1 MSEQAE
7 QQYQEFRETFLKIQD
22 EVSKRIVGQKE
33 IIEGVL
39 ICLMTGGHALLEG
52 VPGLGKALLIR
63 TLHEVLELGFSRIQF
78 TPDLMPADIIGTN
91 VVAENEE
98 GRKFFEFQ
106 PGPCSRI

>member
-7 QQYQEFRETFLKIQD
+7 EKYEEFRETFLKIQQ

-52 VPGLGKALLIR
+52 VPGLGKDPTHPNAAR
-63 TLHEVLELGFSRIQF
+63 
-78 TPDLMPADIIGTN
+78 GT
-91 VVAENEE
+91 
-98 GRKFFEFQ
+98 
-106 PGPCSRI
+106 GPQIFPNSIHARSNASGYHWHHRCR